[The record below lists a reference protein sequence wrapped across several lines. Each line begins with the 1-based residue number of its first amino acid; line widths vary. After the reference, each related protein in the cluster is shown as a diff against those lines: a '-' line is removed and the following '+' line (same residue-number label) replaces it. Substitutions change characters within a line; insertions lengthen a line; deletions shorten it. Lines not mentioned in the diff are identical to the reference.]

1 MQQETG
7 HIEVDFGLDSLFVQ
21 EGVELTEESQ
31 ARIRENVLRLIEF
44 TKKVEMH
51 SRATSR
57 RLWSESDESLPQK
70 LIARLQRVQ

>member
-1 MQQETG
+1 
-7 HIEVDFGLDSLFVQ
+7 
-21 EGVELTEESQ
+21 VELTEESQ